1 MEAWEVEARLSI
13 QQTVARY
20 THAGDSG
27 RSDDFA
33 DAFTADGVMEVYGEP
48 PISGHG
54 AIVAFLEEQKTS
66 LAGAMDRRLIRHFVS
81 SLRIDFPSRH
91 EATAS
96 SYFMAVTQIGP
107 DHWGRYRD
115 RFVPVD
121 GEWLIA
127 HRFVRVDGA
136 MPGAW
141 QAELGGSAG

>member
-1 MEAWEVEARLSI
+1 METWEIEARLSI
-13 QQTVARY
+13 QQTIARY

-27 RSDDFA
+27 RSKDFA
-33 DAFTADGVMEVYGEP
+33 DAFTVDGVMEPYP
-48 PISGHG
+48 DAPIAGRE
-54 AIVAFLEEQKTS
+54 AIVAFLEEQKAS
-66 LAGAMDRRLIRHFVS
+66 LAGAMDSRLIRHFVS

-127 HRFVRVDGA
+127 HRFVRVDGS

-141 QAELGGSAG
+141 QPEPGGSAG